1 MSPRALVAGGTIAL
15 GIGDILIALVVDRS
29 AGYVLFVVPFLM
41 LGAGFVLAA
50 TVRTAIIFASTP
62 RRLPAMAA
70 ALNEASIS
78 LGSRIGLVVAT
89 VIVTKVTLDTYAG
102 GLTGLSSTDIEVA
115 LAPLRDLLTAIG
127 TPALGQLRASVDP
140 ATSAQYA
147 DAYVAGLRVSHLVIG
162 IATVV
167 GGLVAGLLIGRRD
180 PLISVWEHRDERVPA
195 AR

>member
-1 MSPRALVAGGTIAL
+1 MI
-15 GIGDILIALVVDRS
+15 DRT
-29 AGYVLFVVPFLM
+29 AGYVLFVVPFVM

-89 VIVTKVTLDTYAG
+89 VVVTKVTLDTYAG
-102 GLTGLSSTDIEVA
+102 GLTGLSSADVDAA
-115 LAPLRDLLTAIG
+115 LAPLQDLLTAIG
-127 TPALGQLRASVDP
+127 TPALGQLRASVDQ

-147 DAYVAGLRVSHLVIG
+147 DAYVAGLRASHLIIG
-162 IATVV
+162 VATVV
-167 GGLVAGLLIGRRD
+167 GGVVAGVLIGRLD
-180 PLISVWEHRDERVPA
+180 PLSTVWEHRDERVPA